1 MMMSTPF
8 APFFFVFT
16 LMLVGASHHH
26 HHAVVESFAP
36 VKVIKVARKPTTSL
50 FYQEGPST
58 EQQIVYDTSKA
69 THIDDYNHETIL
81 NNPLSLPVLI
91 DCYTDKCG
99 PCRLIERSL
108 QEALP
113 KFISPRDHDDKK
125 SHPRLQFVK
134 WDVESKEH
142 SKQFM
147 SILREHEMTFRK
159 LPTLLLF
166 IDGIPMAKISGMM
179 SAAAI
184 DRWLE
189 EHLPD
194 GEGKGRDRRPKVGP
208 EGALGVSTR
217 KMNR

>member
-1 MMMSTPF
+1 MMSTTC
-8 APFFFVFT
+8 APLLLVFT
-16 LMLVGASHHH
+16 LMLVAGAS

-36 VKVIKVARKPTTSL
+36 VKVIKVARRPTTLS
-50 FYQEGPST
+50 YQEGPST
-58 EQQIVYDTSKA
+58 EQQRDVDTSKSA
-69 THIDDYNHETIL
+69 THIDDFNHETIL
-81 NNPLSLPVLI
+81 NNTLSLPVLI

-99 PCRLIERSL
+99 PCKLIERSL

-113 KFISPRDHDDKK
+113 KFISPQGEK
-125 SHPRLQFVK
+125 SRPRLQFVK
-134 WDVESKEH
+134 WDAESKER
-142 SKQFM
+142 SEQFM
-147 SILREHEMTFRK
+147 SILREQDMTFRK

-166 IDGIPMAKISGMM
+166 IDGVPTALKSGMM

-194 GEGKGRDRRPKVGP
+194 GEGRVSKRRPRVGP